1 MCRVAREGGYSN
13 VGIERAKGMRDE
25 VCNADELR
33 TEDAHLLLG
42 HSPRPQTEKDTTST
56 GSFAQAF
63 LRKVVIPGEMGE
75 ESPLGAAAV
84 TSNPFVLALLCKTAL
99 VTDAPLFWDGFPRRP
114 RALLSLCYRSTH
126 SSLELLETHETRSL
140 YLLAAILVLEPTR
153 ARSSLGVVVPSLA
166 RGSAPWVAPFG
177 VEVAE

>member
-1 MCRVAREGGYSN
+1 MQ
-13 VGIERAKGMRDE
+13 
-25 VCNADELR
+25 DELCNVDDFR

-84 TSNPFVLALLCKTAL
+84 TSNPFVLALLRKTAL
-99 VTDAPLFWDGFPRRP
+99 VTDAPLFWDGFPPRL
-114 RALLSLCYRSTH
+114 RALLSLCHGSAQG
-126 SSLELLETHETRSL
+126 SLELLETRETPSP

-177 VEVAE
+177 VEVAD